1 MSKKCELVADLG
13 RIGAQLGG
21 AHLTREARG
30 LTFRGFADTMR
41 AAGFGIRRADQI
53 GGRHLKAFVAA
64 RLHDGIGART
74 LANQMSHL
82 RAVLEHVGK
91 SGLARNA
98 EYSNRA
104 LGIGQG
110 TRIGTKAPLADQ
122 ALSAFRE
129 RMTDAGRP
137 GVVITL
143 ALQRSLGLRETE
155 AIRGGRPDTL
165 ARWEREL
172 MERGMVHV
180 VEGTK
185 GGRPRD
191 THVVDIER
199 ALSVVREA
207 REQLKEQGGGYLI
220 RRADGTP
227 AANLKQAR
235 NIYRNI
241 CHREG
246 VQSHAARYAFARER
260 LEGYMH
266 AGFSQREA
274 RAATAQDLGHG
285 DGRGRY
291 IASVYARAGR

>member
-1 MSKKCELVADLG
+1 MADLG
-13 RIGAQLGG
+13 RIGAQIGG
-21 AHLTREARG
+21 AHLTREARD
-30 LTFRGFADTMR
+30 LSFRCFADAMR
-41 AAGFGIRRADQI
+41 AAGFGIRSADQI

-64 RLHDGIGART
+64 RLRDEIGART

-82 RAVLEHVGK
+82 RAVLEHTGK
-91 SGLARNA
+91 SGLARNP

-110 TRIGTKAPLADQ
+110 SRIGTKAPLSDQ
-122 ALSAFRE
+122 SLSAFRE
-129 RMTDAGRP
+129 RMADAGRP
-137 GVVITL
+137 GVGITL
-143 ALQRSLGLRETE
+143 ALQRALGLRETE
-155 AIRGGRPDTL
+155 TIRGGRPDTL

-172 MERGMVHV
+172 MQRGMVHV

-199 ALSVVREA
+199 AVNVVREA

-260 LEGYMH
+260 LEGYEH

-291 IASVYARAGR
+291 IASVYAQVAK

>member
-1 MSKKCELVADLG
+1 MSKKSELVADLG

-21 AHLTREARG
+21 AHLTREARD
-30 LTFRGFADTMR
+30 LTFRTFADTMR
-41 AAGFGIRRADQI
+41 AAGFGIHGADQI

-64 RLHDGIGART
+64 RLHEGIGTRT

-82 RAVLEHVGK
+82 RAAPEHVGK
-91 SGLARNA
+91 SGLARNP

-104 LGIGQG
+104 LGIAQG
-110 TRIGTKAPLADQ
+110 SRIGTKEPLSDS
-122 ALSAFRE
+122 ALKGFR
-129 RMTDAGRP
+129 DATVNRP
-137 GVVITL
+137 GIGVTL
-143 ALQRSLGLRETE
+143 ALQRVLGLRETE
-155 AIRGGRPDTL
+155 AIRGGRADTL

-172 MERGMVHV
+172 TQKGSVYV

-191 THVVDIER
+191 THVANIER
-199 ALSVVREA
+199 ALSVIREA
-207 REQLKEQGGGYLI
+207 RSLIQAQGGGYLV
-220 RRADGTP
+220 RKADGSA

-235 NIYRNI
+235 NIYRNL

-260 LEGYMH
+260 LQAYRQQ
-266 AGFSQREA
+266 GFSEREV
-274 RAATAQDLGHG
+274 RAATSQDLGHG

-291 IASVYARAGR
+291 IASVYARA